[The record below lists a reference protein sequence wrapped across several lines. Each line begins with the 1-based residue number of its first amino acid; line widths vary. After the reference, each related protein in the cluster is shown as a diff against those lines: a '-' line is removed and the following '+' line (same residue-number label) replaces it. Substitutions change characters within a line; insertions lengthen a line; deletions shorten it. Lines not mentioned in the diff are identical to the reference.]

1 MSSTG
6 YGPRSNAKLQR
17 LVFDGDETKYELWE
31 ARFLGYLQT
40 LKLKKTIM
48 PSEEEA
54 DEEKNEECYAEL
66 IQLLDY
72 TSLSLVMRDAAGDG
86 RKALKI
92 LRDHYASQG
101 KPRIIALY
109 TELTSLEKGAS
120 ETVTDY
126 LIRAE
131 RSITALKNAKETLSD
146 GLVIAMILKG
156 LPEAYKPFVVH
167 VTQSTN
173 EITFAMFK
181 SQLKSFEETEKFN
194 CKPKIDQ
201 IMKTDSPSISPLNSL
216 TCYGCGRK
224 GHIIRDC
231 PDKTK
236 GETTKW
242 CPYHKST
249 THNDSACRRHQQ
261 KYQEAT
267 KVKQATFNNQSGDT
281 AEDEHSYVFINVQ
294 VNPTEHSHYSA
305 NGMLVDTGATSHIVT
320 TNILKRVDGN
330 FKPAKHYMELA
341 DGTRHN
347 NVAVKR
353 GDAEVMLKDVNG
365 RHVKAVLK
373 DALFIPSYPQDIFSV
388 KAATSNGAEVKF
400 SQDQNELVYKDG
412 TTFIIEEHKRL
423 YYLNTI
429 EQFSDDSS
437 KSNDDKVNLA
447 CSIYKWHEILGH
459 CNFDDILKLES
470 VVSGMK
476 VVGKVDRS
484 KLECGTCA
492 EGKFANC
499 RNRRPDS
506 RATKPLEKV
515 HTDLAGPVSP
525 VSKNGFKYCIAF
537 TDDFSGAVFVYFL
550 RKKSDTLV
558 ATETFLADCA
568 PYGQVKCLRS
578 DNGTEFMSTDF
589 QTLLREKGIKHET
602 SCPSSPHQNGT
613 AERQWR
619 TLFEMA
625 RCLLL
630 EKGVPKV
637 LWPYAVQTAAH
648 IRNRCYN
655 NRTKSTPYFSMTGRK
670 PDLSKMWVFG
680 SECYIYN
687 YDHKK
692 LDPRCEK
699 GIFVGYDKN
708 SPAYLVYH
716 PDCGKIMKHR
726 LIKFIKNTSIEQ
738 CTQTE
743 VEDIGLGRKVESE
756 SYSNDLQTQEEESPE
771 PEESVEI
778 LDIEEG
784 LQLEPENTKEPE
796 NEPKGYPQRER
807 KAPQY
812 FGAEN
817 SAYIN
822 VDYCYN
828 VCGAP

>member
-1 MSSTG
+1 MFN
-6 YGPRSNAKLQR
+6 Y
-17 LVFDGDETKYELWE
+17 
-31 ARFLGYLQT
+31 
-40 LKLKKTIM
+40 
-48 PSEEEA
+48 
-54 DEEKNEECYAEL
+54 
-66 IQLLDY
+66 
-72 TSLSLVMRDAAGDG
+72 
-86 RKALKI
+86 
-92 LRDHYASQG
+92 
-101 KPRIIALY
+101 
-109 TELTSLEKGAS
+109 
-120 ETVTDY
+120 
-126 LIRAE
+126 
-131 RSITALKNAKETLSD
+131 
-146 GLVIAMILKG
+146 
-156 LPEAYKPFVVH
+156 VH
-167 VTQSTN
+167 Q
-173 EITFAMFK
+173 
-181 SQLKSFEETEKFN
+181 
-194 CKPKIDQ
+194 
-201 IMKTDSPSISPLNSL
+201 
-216 TCYGCGRK
+216 
-224 GHIIRDC
+224 
-231 PDKTK
+231 
-236 GETTKW
+236 
-242 CPYHKST
+242 
-249 THNDSACRRHQQ
+249 
-261 KYQEAT
+261 
-267 KVKQATFNNQSGDT
+267 
-281 AEDEHSYVFINVQ
+281 
-294 VNPTEHSHYSA
+294 
-305 NGMLVDTGATSHIVT
+305 
-320 TNILKRVDGN
+320 
-330 FKPAKHYMELA
+330 LA

-437 KSNDDKVNLA
+437 KSNDEGKS
-447 CSIYKWHEILGH
+447 C
-459 CNFDDILKLES
+459 ILKLES

-506 RATKPLEKV
+506 RATKPPEKV

-655 NRTKSTPYFSMTGRK
+655 NRTQVAWR
-670 PDLSKMWVFG
+670 
-680 SECYIYN
+680 
-687 YDHKK
+687 
-692 LDPRCEK
+692 EK
-699 GIFVGYDKN
+699 G
-708 SPAYLVYH
+708 
-716 PDCGKIMKHR
+716 
-726 LIKFIKNTSIEQ
+726 
-738 CTQTE
+738 
-743 VEDIGLGRKVESE
+743 
-756 SYSNDLQTQEEESPE
+756 
-771 PEESVEI
+771 
-778 LDIEEG
+778 
-784 LQLEPENTKEPE
+784 
-796 NEPKGYPQRER
+796 
-807 KAPQY
+807 
-812 FGAEN
+812 
-817 SAYIN
+817 
-822 VDYCYN
+822 
-828 VCGAP
+828 